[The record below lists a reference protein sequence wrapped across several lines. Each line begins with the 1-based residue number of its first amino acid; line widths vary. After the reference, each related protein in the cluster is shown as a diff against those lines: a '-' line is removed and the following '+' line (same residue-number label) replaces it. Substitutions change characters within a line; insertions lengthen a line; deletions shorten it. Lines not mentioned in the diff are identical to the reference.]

1 MFFHHHKLIFL
12 PILLILIGIL
22 ALLTNLGVITATV
35 WKWWPILFVL
45 LGVYI
50 FIWQRRKK
58 RLLKSLVFFGAIH
71 KLMKNASVEKLL
83 ENEKVQ
89 AELKK
94 LGGIVEG
101 AITGQIDKMHK
112 KYTKKKGKK
121 SKKIE
126 K

>member
-1 MFFHHHKLIFL
+1 MFHHHKLIFL
-12 PILLILIGIL
+12 PVLLIIIGIL
-22 ALLTNLGVITATV
+22 ALLTNLGVITATI
-35 WKWWPILFVL
+35 WQWWPILFVL
-45 LGVYI
+45 IGIYI

-71 KLMKNASVEKLL
+71 RLMKNASVEKLL

-94 LGGIVEG
+94 LGAIAEG
-101 AITGQIDKMHK
+101 VITEQINKLHK
-112 KYTKKKGKK
+112 KYKKKKK
-121 SKKIE
+121 KE